1 MHTGRGL
8 AGAPQGVSF
17 SNVVARKLPSG
28 ELVLKFDAML
38 QTSGAIMWLYGT
50 GAYSEA
56 GDSMSAH
63 AVMPQAACSTS
74 TGAISPVPAS
84 GSC

>member
-1 MHTGRGL
+1 
-8 AGAPQGVSF
+8 
-17 SNVVARKLPSG
+17 
-28 ELVLKFDAML
+28 
-38 QTSGAIMWLYGT
+38 MWLYGT
-50 GAYSEA
+50 GPYSEA